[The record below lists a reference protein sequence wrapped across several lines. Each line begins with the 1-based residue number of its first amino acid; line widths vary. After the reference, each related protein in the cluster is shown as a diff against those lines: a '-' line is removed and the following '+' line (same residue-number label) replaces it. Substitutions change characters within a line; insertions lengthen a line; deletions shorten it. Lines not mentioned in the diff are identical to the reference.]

1 MIIETKKAKYDP
13 ITINKGLLALLGGS
27 IQLFEAMK
35 DAGEITEASQQ
46 VAIFQLLDVVQG
58 LKEKVTLEEI
68 ELSGVSPVPV
78 GDTEGIV

>member
-1 MIIETKKAKYDP
+1 MIIETKEATYDP

-46 VAIFQLLDVVQG
+46 VAIFQLLDVVQR

-68 ELSGVSPVPV
+68 ELSGESPVPV